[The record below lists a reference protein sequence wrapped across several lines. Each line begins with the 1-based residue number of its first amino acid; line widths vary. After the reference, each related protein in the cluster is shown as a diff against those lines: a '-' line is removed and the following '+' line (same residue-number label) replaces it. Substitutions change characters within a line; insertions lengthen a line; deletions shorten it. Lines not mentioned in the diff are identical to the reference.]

1 MLFWLHPDPDRRA
14 GERWKRNRTWPYHT
28 SSRSSRKREREQPVD
43 RRKHWEKP
51 LSLSLHPAH
60 TIRLFIR
67 VWLQEEKGSR
77 ETFTQTRFVFCSN
90 AHTNTVFSTH
100 FYHTNHWRALLIFPA
115 LITQHRIGGYKRETP
130 FYLVPSAMYTISIA
144 MQMCLQ
150 HCRARSKNNLFPF
163 SWLKHT
169 STGIF
174 YCIRGGG
181 GGGII
186 GVKFRLMCAS

>member
-1 MLFWLHPDPDRRA
+1 MAVPPQKQQEQQE
-14 GERWKRNRTWPYHT
+14 ERESSLLIVVNIEKNPWPYHFT
-28 SSRSSRKREREQPVD
+28 
-43 RRKHWEKP
+43 
-51 LSLSLHPAH
+51 H

-150 HCRARSKNNLFPF
+150 HCRAWSKNNLFPF

-174 YCIRGGG
+174 YFIRGAGYHRRQVSFNVRF
-181 GGGII
+181 IKPPPLTPPFQPSRPNAI
-186 GVKFRLMCAS
+186 ERFYAAS